1 MPIRLGKIWVKR
13 PLFPLAVALVLALL
27 LDAWQPGLAW
37 LGVLVATAIGT
48 VFAGWR
54 GAALFGVIAAIGL
67 GNSHFRE
74 SRRIALE
81 KGIGSLGLQVI
92 EARLVEDAEGE
103 DGSWAANARLST
115 PGLPA
120 AKVRWIGSGEP
131 AAAGTE
137 FRASGVFRP
146 LEAERNPGVPDG
158 RERLRNEGVVADF
171 QASEMRS
178 ERWIGPFSRG
188 AHRVK
193 SGFRDAITAGLEPD
207 GQAAQVIRAVVVG
220 ERSRDSLELV
230 RHFRESG
237 TLHVFTVSGMHVM
250 MVGSMM
256 WFFLKWMGVERRR
269 AVPFIVA
276 VMFGYA
282 WLTGNGPA
290 AVRSAWMGAVFLGAF
305 VFKRDTDLL
314 NALGAVLLVTL
325 LWDPRMIRMP
335 GVQLSYGVVA
345 SIGLATFF
353 ARKCFA
359 WIAVR
364 DDLLPVSETGWWRTR
379 WLRSR
384 QWLADALAVSA
395 AASLGSL
402 PLTLFHFGI
411 VTPVSVFATVALVAQ
426 VYVLLG
432 LSLISAA
439 ISPLAPSFSRFLNQG
454 NALVADS
461 CAGTAK
467 MFSELPGAWFSPG
480 IRREE
485 GFIIYDLAYGN
496 SAAVFVSAEGNA
508 ILIDAGGNFALDA
521 EVGPSL
527 RNLGISPD
535 SAIFTHEDAGHI
547 AGPGPL
553 REMFP
558 IQQIA
563 MPPLLS
569 KSSVASEWKNED
581 EISKIYP
588 AANDKLDLGG
598 GAYAE
603 ILFSPIT
610 GNRGSVADDRSLVM
624 MIHWKGSKILWL
636 GDAGRPTEEAL
647 LEAGSDL
654 RADAIVAGF
663 HGSDASL
670 TPEFV
675 AGVAPRVILIPR
687 PPDGGSDTLRQHLR
701 EAGEEHEIHV
711 IDQNKSGGVTV
722 TMNDSGKMIFC
733 GFLDGSETEI
743 VIKN

>member
-1 MPIRLGKIWVKR
+1 MPIWLGKIWVRR

-27 LDAWQPGLAW
+27 LDIWHPGLAW
-37 LGVLVATAIGT
+37 VSPLVAAGIG
-48 VFAGWR
+48 VALAGWR
-54 GAALFGVIAAIGL
+54 GAAVFAAIVVIGL

-74 SRRIALE
+74 MRRIALE
-81 KGIGSLGLQVI
+81 EQIGSLGLQVV
-92 EARLVEDAEGE
+92 EARLVEDAMGE

-120 AKVRWIGSGEP
+120 AKVRWTGTGEP

-137 FRASGVFRP
+137 FKATGVFHP
-146 LEAERNPGVPDG
+146 LEAERNPGVPDR
-158 RERLRNEGVVADF
+158 RERLRNEGVVANF
-171 QASEMRS
+171 RASEMRS
-178 ERWIGPFSRG
+178 ERWIGHFSLVAQRL
-188 AHRVK
+188 K
-193 SGFRDAITAGLEPD
+193 SGFRESITAGLEPD

-256 WFFLKWMGVERRR
+256 WFFPKWVGVERRR
-269 AVPFIVA
+269 AVPIIVA

-305 VFKRDTDLL
+305 VFRRDTDLL
-314 NALGAVLLVTL
+314 NALGAVLLVSL

-345 SIGLATFF
+345 SIGLATAL

-359 WIAVR
+359 WIAAK
-364 DDLLPVSETGWWRTR
+364 DDLLPASETGWWRTR

-384 QWLADALAVSA
+384 QWLADAMAVSA

-432 LSLISAA
+432 LALVSAA
-439 ISPLAPSFSRFLNQG
+439 ISPLVAPISRFLNQG

-467 MFSELPGAWFSPG
+467 MFSELPGAWFSPS

-485 GFIIYDLAYGN
+485 GFIIYDLPYGN
-496 SAAVFVSAEGNA
+496 SAAVFISADGNA
-508 ILIDAGGNFALDA
+508 ILIDDGGSFALNA

-547 AGPGPL
+547 AGPRPL

-558 IQQIA
+558 IRQIA

-569 KSSVASEWKNED
+569 KSSIASEWKNE
-581 EISKIYP
+581 EGISKTYP
-588 AANDKLDLGG
+588 TLGDKLDLGG

-603 ILFSPIT
+603 ILFSPVA
-610 GNRGSVADDRSLVM
+610 GDRGSVADDRSLVM
-624 MIHWKGSKILWL
+624 MIRWNGSKILWL
-636 GDAGRPTEEAL
+636 GDAGRPIEESL

-654 RADAIVAGF
+654 RADVIVAGF
-663 HGSDASL
+663 HESDASL

-675 AGVAPRVILIPR
+675 AEVAPSVILVPR
-687 PPDGGSDTLRQHLR
+687 PPDGRAGTSRQDLRKAGSESEFHL
-701 EAGEEHEIHV
+701 
-711 IDQNKSGGVTV
+711 IDQSQSGGVTA
-722 TMNDSGKMIFC
+722 TMEDGSAMIFR

-743 VIKN
+743 EIR